1 MKRPCV
7 FLVAD
12 GTMAQ
17 ILNRFLSRGYF
28 EDWLGCRTFGF
39 DFQQDVV
46 VDVRNGNT
54 DGGYIVELMHYCG
67 LIYPLT
73 RTQSFFSIRISGD
86 GSPLP

>member
-17 ILNRFLSRGYF
+17 VLNRFLSRGYL
-28 EDWLGCRTFGF
+28 EARLRCRTFGF
-39 DFQQDVV
+39 DFQRDVV

-54 DGGYIVELMHYCG
+54 DGGIHRRAHALLRPYLPSHQYAVVMLEW
-67 LIYPLT
+67 
-73 RTQSFFSIRISGD
+73 SFT
-86 GSPLP
+86 PVL